1 MYPLYPPYVPSQQP
15 IYEDKNGL
23 LIHFPS
29 TNFKSTYHRTHVP
42 CPSYPCTVPMNR
54 THRTHLTY
62 PVSDRSSSRFFKY
75 IFRNVLKRF
84 NKNRFYLKKSVARSV
99 ASWVRMVGTVGT
111 VHGYD
116 GYGTWV
122 MWYMSTVHGYRARTQ
137 TSIQHPY
144 PHPTTV
150 QVPNTNSRNR
160 TQQPYPTT
168 VPNAGPVPNTRTQRP
183 HPHPTPVPNTRT
195 RTRTYRNDP
204 PYPT

>member
-1 MYPLYPPYVPSQQP
+1 MYCA
-15 IYEDKNGL
+15 
-23 LIHFPS
+23 
-29 TNFKSTYHRTHVP
+29 HRNHVP
-42 CPSYPCTVPMNR
+42 YPMNR
-54 THRTHLTY
+54 THCTHLTY
-62 PVSDRSSSRFFKY
+62 PVSDRSGSRFFLIDLSKC
-75 IFRNVLKRF
+75 ITNGSIKIAFIV
-84 NKNRFYLKKSVARSV
+84 KKSAARSV
-99 ASWVRMVGTVGT
+99 ASWVRMVGT

-137 TSIQHPY
+137 TSFQHPY

-168 VPNAGPVPNTRTQRP
+168 VPNAGPVPNTRTQRLYP
-183 HPHPTPVPNTRT
+183 YPTPVPNTRT